1 MSFIEIY
8 ELLLNRDPLPSLVP
22 RNIWDREQTFQIEA
36 LGQPPLVKAG
46 LHLLNDDI
54 EGCHQIAQNN
64 TSSEGSYWH
73 AILHRREPDYSN
85 SKYWYRKVSNHP
97 IYSKLQESYPEW
109 EPFTFVDWCEDASRG
124 RSKKSQEWLREV
136 QVQEMKFLLIHSKEG
151 VSSD

>member
-8 ELLLNRDPLPSLVP
+8 ELLLNRDPLPFLVP

-36 LGQPPLVKAG
+36 LGQPPLVKAV

-54 EGCHQIAQNN
+54 EGCHQIAHGN

-85 SKYWYRKVSNHP
+85 SKYWYRRVANHP
-97 IYSKLQESYPEW
+97 IYSKIQKSPPDW
-109 EPFTFVDWCEDASRG
+109 EPFPFVDWGEDASRG

-136 QVQEMKFLLIHSKEG
+136 QVQEMKFLLIHSKEE

>member
-8 ELLLNRDPLPSLVP
+8 ELLLNRDPLPSLVS
-22 RNIWDREQTFQIEA
+22 RNIWDREQTSQIEA

-46 LHLLNDDI
+46 LHLFNDDI
-54 EGCHQIAQNN
+54 EGCHKIAQGN

-85 SKYWYRKVSNHP
+85 SKYWYRRVANHP
-97 IYSKLQESYPEW
+97 IYSKIQKSHPDW